1 MTIMLQGGLAT
12 AILIFILF
20 SGCWIREIR
29 KRYKAKLKAGTWF
42 NAAGFGFFPGMA
54 AWKIFEPFC
63 GLGMDGKTLFD
74 PLEPVAC
81 LTRGERFAPD
91 RLELIAVLVAFVV
104 IVIWLMV
111 RKQPIPGNGDLFL
124 TVICV
129 WSAVRITTESLRE
142 FSARCA
148 GISLMMIA
156 AVTVEIVTM
165 AIWTVRRGRKHK
177 NAAMTLLEWTAIL
190 ACGVIS
196 ILQDA
201 NILTMGS
208 SIANLAVT
216 AGCSVL
222 SAALILSA
230 GKDSREA

>member
-1 MTIMLQGGLAT
+1 MTVLQQGGLVT
-12 AILIFILF
+12 AILVFIIF

-29 KRYKAKLKAGTWF
+29 KRYKAKLTAGAWF
-42 NAAGFGFFPGMA
+42 NAAGFGFFPAMA
-54 AWKIFEPFC
+54 AWKIFEPYC
-63 GLGMDGKTLFD
+63 GLGTDGKKLFD
-74 PLEPVAC
+74 PLGPIDH

-91 RLELIAVLVAFVV
+91 RLELAVTLAAFIA

-111 RKQPIPGNGDLFL
+111 RKQPLPGNGDLFL

-129 WSAVRITTESLRE
+129 WSAARITTESLRE
-142 FSARCA
+142 FTARYE
-148 GISLMMIA
+148 GVSLIMIA
-156 AVTVEIVTM
+156 AVTAEIVTM

-201 NILTMGS
+201 DILSMGS
-208 SIANLAVT
+208 SIADLAVT